1 MKEALIYAIVALSS
15 LTVLGYTVHMFIGG
29 LVEPETEK
37 AAIIVAVIAGAII
50 IGLMAWD
57 VIKRRLRQ

>member
-1 MKEALIYAIVALSS
+1 MKEALIYSIVALSS

-37 AAIIVAVIAGAII
+37 TAIIVAVIVGAIV

-57 VIKRRLRQ
+57 VIKRRLGQ